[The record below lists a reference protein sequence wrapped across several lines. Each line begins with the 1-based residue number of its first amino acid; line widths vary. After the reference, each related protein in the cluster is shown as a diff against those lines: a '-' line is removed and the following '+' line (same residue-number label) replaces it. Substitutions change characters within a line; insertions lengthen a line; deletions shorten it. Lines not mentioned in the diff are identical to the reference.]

1 MNPSSVRRAAIP
13 AIAALALGL
22 GLSGCGAANEQSGN
36 GGGGATGQPANA
48 AGNLSGTLNGA
59 GSTAQQAAQDGW
71 TAKFQGANPNVTI
84 NYDPVGSGG
93 GVDQFLAGGV
103 QFAGS
108 DAYLTTDQVS
118 QSKKACGGQT
128 AIEVPDYISPIALV
142 YNVKGVSN
150 LRLTPDTVAKIFAGK
165 ITQWNDPAIKAT
177 NPGVNLPSERITPVH
192 RSDDSGTTENFT
204 DYLHQAASRSWTY
217 PAAETWPIKSGE
229 GADGTSGVIAAVSKG
244 AGTIGYADASQAG
257 QLSMAQVK
265 VGSSWVG
272 PTAQAASKAAGL
284 SKPVSGRSANDM
296 AISVDRTTTQSGAY
310 PLVLI
315 SYLISCPSY
324 SDANTAKLVKSYLTY
339 IVSSQGQQVAA
350 QVAGSAPLPS
360 NLSQQASTQL
370 SSISAK
376 G

>member
-1 MNPSSVRRAAIP
+1 VNPSSVRRAAIP

-296 AISVDRTTTQSGAY
+296 AISVDRTTTESGAY

>member
-1 MNPSSVRRAAIP
+1 VNPSSVRRAAIP